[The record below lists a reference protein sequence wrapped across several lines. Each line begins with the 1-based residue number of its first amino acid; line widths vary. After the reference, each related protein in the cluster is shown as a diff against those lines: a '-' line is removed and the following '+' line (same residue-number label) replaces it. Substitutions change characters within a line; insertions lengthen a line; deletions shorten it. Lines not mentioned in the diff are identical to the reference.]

1 MNTENKNNDESSVQ
15 DSKTVSTELN
25 NKIKTTESNN
35 EITEKKEEAINEPS
49 SVVKE
54 KKNIIKKI
62 RFEDEKTKND
72 TISKANLTKEN
83 NIDTQHTTEEK
94 KKIKRDAIQEA
105 ESKIIRDLED
115 FTRERENYER
125 SFKVIEQESMDFINH
140 PGEYEE
146 FYRFINEFEK
156 YKNLCDSYMENQ
168 NTIHEAMQISF
179 ENQQT
184 IQTLQNQIKKAT
196 ETIESNEFQEEA
208 QKEELRKLKQEIL
221 NLSTT
226 MSRGV
231 NLNVNQERIVNELLR
246 TKEQTSK
253 DLEEQIQE
261 IQDVRNE
268 IISISEN
275 IRKCDLQK
283 QEIEQEIYFIKDKNI
298 QKKLEIEIETKTRE
312 KIDRD
317 LRELRSTLST
327 KIQEV
332 HNKSEVIKRTDE
344 ENESLKESIENQNVE
359 YEKINKEKEQ
369 LILRVQKLQQE
380 FEEQTNDTNKV
391 VLENEK
397 LQKELKDREDEITR
411 NKNEIKKIRSVHDEF
426 KKKIQNLEE
435 QKEEAENKRREM
447 KDKLVEIENDRN
459 KEQKFIDHSK
469 RILENLTRENFILD
483 NNIDKIASR
492 TQKYTQYISICEQ
505 IQHHIKMQKQ
515 RYISEATQITS
526 DIKSKKAE
534 IQTISNDIVK
544 IQEECVKEV
553 KDIKQKELKIYEYQK
568 KVMNVERK
576 LKRQQNLYD
585 ALQTDRNLH
594 SKKLIEVQS
603 EIGEMRQR
611 VKIMNYQISGYKE
624 NILCKEDLL
633 KTEKADYEKL
643 RKDTEQISSEIKN
656 LKLQNDIAQTYIR
669 NQMTEEAK
677 LNKFVK
683 EAELEKSRQ
692 ENTLNVLVRERDNLS
707 SQWIKQNSDLQKAY
721 NNLKTIQSSI
731 LREETKYS
739 ERMKEIR
746 VLYEEIWSMK
756 QQRISLKAKISN
768 IDLMKN
774 AIYRLE
780 TQLIEEQT
788 HEKALE
794 DELKKP
800 INVHRWRQL
809 EGTDPQA
816 LEMIKLHQT
825 LQQKLM
831 EKSKTERKKDEK
843 IREIEKN
850 YLQLKMILS
859 KKIGSEAME
868 QISEYQQILKD
879 KKSNLKHIETE
890 LEMYQTQSKEYKYI
904 ITELNERINSIKNEY
919 INNAIKNKKMTSIK
933 V

>member
-1 MNTENKNNDESSVQ
+1 MDSENKQEVISDNDSLEKDNSLVKDDSSVKNDEIGDTELDNEIIETENNDNQ
-15 DSKTVSTELN
+15 TEQEQEEE
-25 NKIKTTESNN
+25 KGDEKEDEKEDEEEN
-35 EITEKKEEAINEPS
+35 EVEEEEEENETMEEFPVAKEEKKI
-49 SVVKE
+49 V
-54 KKNIIKKI
+54 KKI
-62 RFEDEKTKND
+62 RFEDEVENENNNDNNDTKDTKDTKDATNEQSTADKKDDTDDKQPKTKLEVFQE
-72 TISKANLTKEN
+72 TEN
-83 NIDTQHTTEEK
+83 
-94 KKIKRDAIQEA
+94 KIAK
-105 ESKIIRDLED
+105 DLED
-115 FTRERENYER
+115 FTHEKK
-125 SFKVIEQESMDFINH
+125 SFEHSYKIIEQECLDFLNNTV
-140 PGEYEE
+140 EYEE
-146 FYRFINEFEK
+146 FHKYITEFEK
-156 YKNLCDSYMENQ
+156 LTKIIQKSYKMNFKQFKQFTELCDSYMENQ
-168 NTIHEAMQISF
+168 KVIHEAIKVSN
-179 ENQQT
+179 ENQAM
-184 IQTLQNQIKKAT
+184 IQSLRDQIKAAA
-196 ETIESNEFQEEA
+196 ETIENNEVREEME
-208 QKEELRKLKQEIL
+208 KEELRKLKQDIL
-221 NLSTT
+221 NLNTT

-231 NLNVNQERIVNELLR
+231 NLNVNQERIVNELLK
-246 TKEQTSK
+246 TKEQTTK
-253 DLEEQIQE
+253 DLEEEIQE

-268 IISISEN
+268 IINIAEN
-275 IRKCDLQK
+275 IKAYDLQR
-283 QEIEQEIYFIKDKNI
+283 QEVEQEIYYLKDKNI
-298 QKKLEIEIETKTRE
+298 QKKLEIDLETKTKE
-312 KIDRD
+312 KIERE
-317 LRELRSTLST
+317 LRELRTTVSA

-332 HNKSEVIKRTDE
+332 HTKHEAIKRTNE
-344 ENESLKESIENQNVE
+344 ENESLVESIENQRSE
-359 YEKINKEKEQ
+359 YEKLNKEKEQ
-369 LILRVQKLQQE
+369 LTLRVQKLQQE
-380 FEEQTNDTNKV
+380 FEEQANDTNKI

-411 NKNEIKKIRSVHDEF
+411 NKNEIKKIRSVHDEY

-447 KDKLVEIENDRN
+447 KDKLVEIEIDRS

-483 NNIDKIASR
+483 NNIDKVASR

-526 DIKSKKAE
+526 EIKNKKAE
-534 IQTISNDIVK
+534 IQAISNDIVK
-544 IQEECVKEV
+544 IQEECVKSI
-553 KDIKQKELKIYEYQK
+553 KIIKQRELKIFEYQK

-692 ENTLNVLVRERDNLS
+692 ENTLAVLVRERDNLS

-731 LREETKYS
+731 LREETKYN

-756 QQRISLKAKISN
+756 QQKISLKAKVSN
-768 IDLMKN
+768 IDLLKA

-809 EGTDPQA
+809 EGTDPQS

-831 EKSKTERKKDEK
+831 EKSKTERKKMK
-843 IREIEKN
+843 KFVK
-850 YLQLKMILS
+850 LKR
-859 KKIGSEAME
+859 
-868 QISEYQQILKD
+868 
-879 KKSNLKHIETE
+879 
-890 LEMYQTQSKEYKYI
+890 I
-904 ITELNERINSIKNEY
+904 IFN
-919 INNAIKNKKMTSIK
+919 
-933 V
+933 